1 MLRKL
6 SVLVLVVWGIK
17 LGLKSAMIDHA
28 KSIERRD
35 LFLGTMPSTY
45 YSMVGVC
52 GCKERTHLF
61 LVHRV
66 IIYVLVTDDPA
77 AMPPNRL

>member
-52 GCKERTHLF
+52 GCKERTP
-61 LVHRV
+61 VSSAPCNYICSGHR
-66 IIYVLVTDDPA
+66 
-77 AMPPNRL
+77 